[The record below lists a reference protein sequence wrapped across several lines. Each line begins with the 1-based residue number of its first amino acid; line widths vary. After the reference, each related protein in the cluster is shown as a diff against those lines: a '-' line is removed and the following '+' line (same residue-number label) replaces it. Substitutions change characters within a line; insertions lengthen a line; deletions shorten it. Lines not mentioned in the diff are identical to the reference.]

1 MKGMRF
7 IGNLVILMMV
17 MVIAISC
24 ESNYRELLKKE
35 ITASNRQCPMHFGD
49 AATLNSMKYDD
60 TKNTVQFYYSIADY
74 NFEVFKQSPDV
85 MKNQI
90 MLSLKSDDT
99 KELLNLMDKA
109 NSSLE
114 LIFKQMNG
122 SEEITLTVTADE
134 LRGISNG
141 SMNTAGDSRKRLEN
155 IIQMENTVC
164 PYELEKGMTMNRV
177 YLEGDKA
184 VYECSVDEDLY
195 DISLLRQMKGDV
207 KEGIEEVFKGDPTMQ
222 NAAEVF
228 AENNIDVIYRYVGS
242 SSGESCEIVFTPADF
257 RSMTKKSLNA
267 LPG

>member
-1 MKGMRF
+1 MKGMR
-7 IGNLVILMMV
+7 ILGNLVILMMA
-17 MVIAISC
+17 MVIATGC

-35 ITASNRQCPMHFGD
+35 ITASNRHCPMDFGD
-49 AATLNSMKYDD
+49 VVTLNSMKYDD

-90 MLSLKSDDT
+90 MLSLKSNDT
-99 KELLNLMDKA
+99 KDLLDLMDKA

-114 LIFKQMNG
+114 LIFKQMDG

-141 SMNTAGDSRKRLEN
+141 SLDAAGDSRKQLEN
-155 IIQMENTVC
+155 IIQMENAVC
-164 PYELEKGMTMNRV
+164 PYELEQGMTMNRV

-184 VYECSVDEDLY
+184 VYECTVDEDMY
-195 DISLLRQMKGDV
+195 DLSLIRQNNAEIK
-207 KEGIEEVFKGDPTMQ
+207 KGIEEAFEGNPSMQ

-228 AENNIDVIYRYVGS
+228 AENNVDVIYRYKGS
-242 SSGESCEIVFTPADF
+242 SSGKTCEIVFTPADF
-257 RSMTKKSLNA
+257 RSMIKKGLNG